1 MKKTTIECNE
11 PKKLDKERKQKW
23 DKKMKLVR
31 SESDKVAIILLGE
44 IIEII
49 VGKPC
54 EFSCSGKVDYDM
66 FSGCDYAWELRSGK
80 YAIGKQLSREIS
92 ESWQRVEVEED
103 SFHIHGFESI
113 NLEWNG
119 DAGGYLETLA
129 LSFQTIDDELIQGIV
144 ALCKRLYEKVKLN
157 DEIITN

>member
-23 DKKMKLVR
+23 DKKMKQVR

-92 ESWQRVEVEED
+92 ESWQRVEVNED
-103 SFHIHGFESI
+103 KVYVQGFESI
-113 NLEWNG
+113 KLEWNG
-119 DAGGYLETLA
+119 EAGGYLETLA